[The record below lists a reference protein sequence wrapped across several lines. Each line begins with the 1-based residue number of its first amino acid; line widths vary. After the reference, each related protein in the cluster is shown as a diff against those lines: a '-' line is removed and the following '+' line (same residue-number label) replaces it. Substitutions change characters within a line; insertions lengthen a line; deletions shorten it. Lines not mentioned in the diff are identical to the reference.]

1 MIMVAGHARL
11 VDLDSAAGPAGEAGN
26 PLLAPLDGGAGPDN
40 LAYVIYTSGSTG
52 RPKGVM
58 STHRGVVNRIAW
70 AQRAYGLTP
79 DDRVLQK
86 TPVSFD
92 VSVPELFWP
101 LAVGARLVLAR
112 PGGQRDPAYLMRRI
126 EEQGVTTV
134 HFVPP
139 MLQVF
144 LAQLSQTAQTARA
157 IRQHG
162 PRMAGQMIG
171 RRLGGTKRQPPDQS

>member
-1 MIMVAGHARL
+1 
-11 VDLDSAAGPAGEAGN
+11 
-26 PLLAPLDGGAGPDN
+26 
-40 LAYVIYTSGSTG
+40 
-52 RPKGVM
+52 M
-58 STHRGVVNRIAW
+58 STHRGIVNRLAW
-70 AQRAYGLTP
+70 MQRAYGLTP

-92 VSVPELFWP
+92 VSVWELFWP

-126 EEQGVTTV
+126 EEQGITTV

-144 LAQLSQTAQTARA
+144 LERSPASTAAARC
-157 IRQHG
+157 
-162 PRMAGQMIG
+162 
-171 RRLGGTKRQPPDQS
+171 GG